1 MAEIGSEEADP
12 ELDLSGVGPVRASLL
27 KDEELEAMVYGMRV
41 VIADGTEYYA
51 SADEGG
57 SGSKGVIGN
66 RWTPLGMDLYTGGF
80 ARLDEDNRVSSH
92 RGCDPQDVLIASG
105 RLVDIGDDL
114 DRVWTGIFLDPNH
127 ESLIGWVPI
136 RSVMVCTCEYDEIF
150 TDFLME
156 IEEKFQT
163 TTYLCQ
169 LNNELDQIRAVEML
183 D

>member
-1 MAEIGSEEADP
+1 M
-12 ELDLSGVGPVRASLL
+12 
-27 KDEELEAMVYGMRV
+27 
-41 VIADGTEYYA
+41 
-51 SADEGG
+51 
-57 SGSKGVIGN
+57 
-66 RWTPLGMDLYTGGF
+66 
-80 ARLDEDNRVSSH
+80 
-92 RGCDPQDVLIASG
+92 
-105 RLVDIGDDL
+105 VDIGDDL

-127 ESLIGWVPI
+127 ESLIGWVLI

-169 LNNELDQIRAVEML
+169 LNNELDRIRAVEML